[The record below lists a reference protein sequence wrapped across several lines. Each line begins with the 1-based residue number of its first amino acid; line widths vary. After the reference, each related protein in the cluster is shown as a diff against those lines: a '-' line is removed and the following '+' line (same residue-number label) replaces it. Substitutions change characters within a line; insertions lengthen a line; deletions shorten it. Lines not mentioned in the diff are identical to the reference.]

1 MFNIEQICPARAPIF
16 TLALHGRSVMLR
28 FVLLDRSYRSCRSSR
43 SYDPETVAVMGAAF
57 DRVCLEADERQR
69 RCQEDAG
76 ADNPPTRRPGR
87 ARRRAT
93 RGDCLP
99 RMDGHRPFG
108 NPRPLGQRPI
118 VRSAI

>member
-1 MFNIEQICPARAPIF
+1 
-16 TLALHGRSVMLR
+16 MLR
-28 FVLLDRSYRSCRSSR
+28 FVLLDRSCR

-57 DRVCLEADERQR
+57 DRVCQSVSKQMNGNDDVKKTLALI
-69 RCQEDAG
+69 
-76 ADNPPTRRPGR
+76 RRPGR

-108 NPRPLGQRPI
+108 NRRPLGHNSLRALAVSTTFPVCREYTNDQVAYTFERMNRA
-118 VRSAI
+118 VG